1 MLLCLYN
8 RSGQAKSLKTD
19 EADEVFN
26 VNENKIN
33 SYHRHFLPE
42 TLLRFVTTAIVVQ
55 GDFF

>member
-26 VNENKIN
+26 VTENKIN
-33 SYHRHFLPE
+33 SVTDIFFLKYYLDLW
-42 TLLRFVTTAIVVQ
+42 LLLE
-55 GDFF
+55 DFF